1 MIIFFSLWYG
11 FFVGASPD
19 YDNDDD
25 DKKVWDDEKE
35 SVAYNYSFF
44 HFMFLLATLYLMVTL
59 TNWYR

>member
-1 MIIFFSLWYG
+1 MFFDVRWYV
-11 FFVGASPD
+11 VGASPD
-19 YDNDDD
+19 GDEDE
-25 DKKVWDDEKE
+25 DKKVWDDEKD